1 MKQFVVVFG
10 LLALCIGCSGPTKA
24 GLEARAEAHK
34 RMASVNADLAA
45 QQAKQQFEVGQL
57 DKAFETISAAIARYN
72 ENGTYHL
79 LQGRIMLEQ
88 HRLDAACHA
97 LTEATKHS
105 PELAEPYYFIGV
117 LHQRW
122 GEDDEALASYKLAK
136 EKDPSHL
143 QYFLAT
149 AEMHVALQ
157 QYDEAIALLTASNQ
171 EFQHHPAVSSLLG
184 QIYLT
189 TGQPEIAAT
198 WFEDSRMLGSASTEA
213 LTALT
218 TTQFEAGQYAD
229 CLHSLLILEGDCE
242 SLSPTL
248 QRMKGKCL
256 SATGHPIQ
264 GRDICLMVTRETPN
278 DAGAWVDLGFI
289 SWQMGDYERLGVCG
303 ANISKLAPSMP
314 EGALFE
320 GVAAMHDGDELLAD
334 QKLALLGSD
343 NTIHG
348 IDILIN
354 AYANHRKRASETPI
368 QLDMPIKTADG
379 MGEQHPT
386 EGSENHPL
394 ASVDSD
400 AP

>member
-1 MKQFVVVFG
+1 
-10 LLALCIGCSGPTKA
+10 
-24 GLEARAEAHK
+24 
-34 RMASVNADLAA
+34 
-45 QQAKQQFEVGQL
+45 
-57 DKAFETISAAIARYN
+57 
-72 ENGTYHL
+72 
-79 LQGRIMLEQ
+79 
-88 HRLDAACHA
+88 
-97 LTEATKHS
+97 
-105 PELAEPYYFIGV
+105 
-117 LHQRW
+117 
-122 GEDDEALASYKLAK
+122 
-136 EKDPSHL
+136 
-143 QYFLAT
+143 
-149 AEMHVALQ
+149 
-157 QYDEAIALLTASNQ
+157 
-171 EFQHHPAVSSLLG
+171 
-184 QIYLT
+184 
-189 TGQPEIAAT
+189 
-198 WFEDSRMLGSASTEA
+198 MLGSASTEA

-218 TTQFEAGQYAD
+218 TTQFEAGLYAE
-229 CLHSLLILEGDCE
+229 CLHSLLILEGDRE
-242 SLSPTL
+242 PLSPTL

-289 SWQMGDYERLGVCG
+289 SWQMGDYERLSVCG

-320 GVAAMHDGDELLAD
+320 GVAAMHDGDEMLAH

-348 IDILIN
+348 VDILVN
-354 AYANHRKRASETPI
+354 AYANQIKRGSETPI
-368 QLDMPIKTADG
+368 RLDMPIKTADG